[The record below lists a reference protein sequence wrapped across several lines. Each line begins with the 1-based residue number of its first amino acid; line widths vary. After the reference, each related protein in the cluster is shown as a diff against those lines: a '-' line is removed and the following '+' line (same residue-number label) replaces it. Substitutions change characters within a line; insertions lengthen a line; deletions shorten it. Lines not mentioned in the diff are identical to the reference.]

1 MPFITCC
8 ARILK
13 AYGQISV
20 PLCFWINEVFATQPA
35 RPDALEEMSVPSH
48 PEEVRRTEPPL
59 WSIGL
64 VVVVILGAPLVLY
77 SLAPTGPVREGDTVF
92 SDGQQRAEVTRPA
105 TGLPLQPSDTCL
117 LDPNNPL
124 IVIRVPND
132 QPVSSIVAQVQGSP
146 AGEWPFC
153 PPHAEVLLK
162 ANQIFQKPAVF
173 RGVKEMLARLSSR

>member
-1 MPFITCC
+1 MSEPS
-8 ARILK
+8 A
-13 AYGQISV
+13 QDDISY
-20 PLCFWINEVFATQPA
+20 A
-35 RPDALEEMSVPSH
+35 
-48 PEEVRRTEPPL
+48 EPPL

-64 VVVVILGAPLVLY
+64 AVIVILGAPLVLY
-77 SLAPTGPVREGDTVF
+77 SLAPTGPLREGDTVF
-92 SDGQQRAEVTRPA
+92 SDGQQRAEITRPLA
-105 TGLPLQPSDTCL
+105 GLPLQPRDTCL

-132 QPVSSIVAQVQGSP
+132 QPDRSIVAQVQGSP

-173 RGVKEMLARLSSR
+173 SDVKEMLARLSSRY

>member
-1 MPFITCC
+1 MS
-8 ARILK
+8 A
-13 AYGQISV
+13 
-20 PLCFWINEVFATQPA
+20 PLTQ
-35 RPDALEEMSVPSH
+35 DESS
-48 PEEVRRTEPPL
+48 RTEPPL

-77 SLAPTGPVREGDTVF
+77 SLAPTGPLREGDTVF
-92 SDGQQRAEVTRPA
+92 SDGQQRAEVTRPLA
-105 TGLPLQPSDTCL
+105 GLPLQPNDTCL

-132 QPVSSIVAQVQGSP
+132 PPDSSIVAQVQGSP

-162 ANQIFQKPAVF
+162 TNQIFQKPAVF
-173 RGVKEMLARLSSR
+173 SGVKEMLARLSSR